1 MWPRCCLDAQ
11 CFCFLISDTGTAA
24 IQGGNKGTTSL
35 VHGLSA
41 TTKAAGEGV
50 TSAAATAAGGR
61 RSKEVDLIQATEV
74 DTVGST
80 EAESMDARERADWG
94 QSGNA
99 ELDGLW
105 SQQVMTAGTSQMQH
119 DVASLG
125 NESGQTMT
133 VVSDQMRLGKDR
145 SLQPGDACGEIVMFE
160 ALDVMDSGERM
171 LQDDIA
177 GKALEVVLSSPQPL
191 SQFEGA
197 EAAAMSEPPLSNATK
212 HILANSKEKEASDL
226 MVGAWDVGRCRRS
239 PSECWRHLK
248 RMCSRP
254 ERLVR
259 GQNAGQ

>member
-1 MWPRCCLDAQ
+1 MLSWRSVLL
-11 CFCFLISDTGTAA
+11 FLMLDTGTAA
-24 IQGGNKGTTSL
+24 IQGGNEGTTSL

-50 TSAAATAAGGR
+50 TCAAATAAGIR
-61 RSKEVDLIQATEV
+61 RSEEADLMQATEV

-80 EAESMDARERADWG
+80 EAESMEARERADWG

-99 ELDGLW
+99 EVDGLW

-119 DVASLG
+119 DVA
-125 NESGQTMT
+125 ESGQTTT

-145 SLQPGDACGEIVMFE
+145 SLQPGGACGEIVMFE

-177 GKALEVVLSSPQPL
+177 GKASEVVLSSPQPL

-212 HILANSKEKEASDL
+212 HMLANSKEKEASDL
-226 MVGAWDVGRCRRS
+226 MVGAWDVGRCRRA

-248 RMCSRP
+248 RMYSRP